1 MSSGFSRQVEGHSV
15 PKPEPGLKL
24 REAHV
29 HLGMLGEALRQPN
42 LAACESVGECLA
54 AVTRA
59 ARAATPGGWVLI
71 RGARTE
77 GWRERR
83 WPTLGELDAASR
95 VGERRVPTVVMS
107 FDHHMA
113 IANSAAIESAGLQV
127 GQPVPPNGVVCAD
140 ANGDATGILMEQAA
154 VVVWNAAPAVSF
166 QERVEQVR
174 AGSAHLAELGFV
186 EAHDL
191 HTPEWMGPALAELE
205 RRGELPVRVRL
216 YVPFIRIEEETA
228 RARDYESPAVKL
240 AGGKL
245 FADGTLNSQTA
256 LMLEPYAGGT
266 GHGDGGR
273 GVAMHSAAE
282 IESAIARCDAVGKH
296 LAVHAIGD
304 GAVRL
309 VLDCF
314 ERVSPK
320 QPGARIEHCE
330 LVDEADVGR
339 FKRLGVA
346 CSVQPCHLL
355 ADIEVLQRSLPHVE
369 RKVLPLRDLLASGLR
384 AGDVERGLVFG
395 SDVPI
400 VRAEPEDS
408 IRAAVERGRGDGV
421 RVNAAQAI
429 GEREA
434 WSCFGCSQ

>member
-1 MSSGFSRQVEGHSV
+1 M
-15 PKPEPGLKL
+15 KL
-24 REAHV
+24 REAHG

-42 LAACESVGECLA
+42 LASCTSVGECLE
-54 AVTRA
+54 AVRRA
-59 ARAATPGGWVLI
+59 AGAAKPGEWVLI
-71 RGARTE
+71 RGARVE
-77 GWRERR
+77 GWSERR
-83 WPTLGELDAASR
+83 WPTLAELDAATNVS
-95 VGERRVPTVVMS
+95 GKTVPTVVMS

-113 IANSAAIESAGLQV
+113 VASSAAMAAAGLRAGV
-127 GQPVPPNGVVCAD
+127 PVPPNGVVCTD
-140 ANGDATGILMEQAA
+140 DRGEATGVLMEQAA
-154 VVVWNAAPAVSF
+154 VVAWNAAPAVSF
-166 QERVEQVR
+166 AERIEQVR
-174 AGSAHLAELGFV
+174 AGVDHLSDMGFV
-186 EAHDL
+186 EVHDL

-205 RRGELPVRVRL
+205 KRGQLKVRGGVRL

-228 RARDYESPAVKL
+228 RARDYESPAIRL

-256 LMLEPYAGGT
+256 LMLEPYAGGS
-266 GHGDGGR
+266 GANR

-314 ERVSPK
+314 ERVSPVH
-320 QPGARIEHCE
+320 PGGRIEHCE
-330 LVDEADVGR
+330 LVDAADIGR
-339 FKRLGVA
+339 FKRLCVA

-355 ADIEVLQRSLPHVE
+355 ADVEVLRRSLSHAE
-369 RKVLPLRDLLASGLR
+369 GKVLPLKDLLATGLVP
-384 AGDVERGLVFG
+384 GDVERGLVFG

-408 IRAAVERGRGDGV
+408 VLAAVVRGRGDGV
-421 RVNAAQAI
+421 AINPKQAI

-434 WSCFGCSQ
+434 WSCFGCLA